1 MKLSAA
7 KIRECAE
14 WVRLNGLYP
23 QPCGA
28 PVKQFCEAMGINDA
42 TFRRWKE
49 KEDFADAI
57 KKAQLAFS
65 QETVIEVVNALKKR
79 ALGYEFKETSREG
92 IPLIVTEY
100 DDKGRK
106 VKSYPTDKIVTK
118 KISEKTVVVH
128 PDVGAIIFMLTNMDP
143 DNWKNRRDGK
153 EAITIDFEEPPV
165 IMFGEP
171 DGVEDGE

>member
-1 MKLSAA
+1 MKLTAQ
-7 KIRECAE
+7 KIAECAE

-28 PVKQFCEAMGINDA
+28 PVKQFCEAMSINDA
-42 TFRRWKE
+42 TFRRWME
-49 KEDFADAI
+49 KADFADAI
-57 KKAQLAFS
+57 KRAQHAFS

-92 IPLIVTEY
+92 VAQVVTEY
-100 DDKGRK
+100 DKHGRK
-106 VKSYPTDKIVTK
+106 TKSYATDKIVTK
-118 KISEKTVVVH
+118 KMTEKTVQVH
-128 PDVGAIIFMLTNMDP
+128 PDVGAIIFILTNMDP

-153 EAITIDFEEPPV
+153 ESISIDFEEPPV

-171 DGVEDGE
+171 EPEQ